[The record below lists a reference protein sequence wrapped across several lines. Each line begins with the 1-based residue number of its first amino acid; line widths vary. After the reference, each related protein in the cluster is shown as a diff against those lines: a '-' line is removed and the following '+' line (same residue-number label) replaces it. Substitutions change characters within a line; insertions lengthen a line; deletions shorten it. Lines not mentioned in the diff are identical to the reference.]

1 MDEHQDREIQET
13 GGKDGARCLTCRSRW
28 IVGNL
33 EEEQVWEKALSPVQG
48 VQGLGGSRGW
58 GLNQAR
64 AQETDLVD
72 TRLLMVV
79 ETWGTAECVQ
89 RKVCE

>member
-1 MDEHQDREIQET
+1 M
-13 GGKDGARCLTCRSRW
+13 
-28 IVGNL
+28 GNW
-33 EEEQVWEKALSPVQG
+33 EEEQVWEKALNPVQG
-48 VQGLGGSRGW
+48 VQGLVGSRGW
-58 GLNQAR
+58 GLNQ

>member
-13 GGKDGARCLTCRSRW
+13 GGKDGASCLTYRSRW
-28 IVGNL
+28 IVGNW
-33 EEEQVWEKALSPVQG
+33 EEEQVWEKAFSLVQG

-58 GLNQAR
+58 GPKQDR
-64 AQETDLVD
+64 AQETDLVG

-79 ETWGTAECVQ
+79 ETWGTAVQ
-89 RKVCE
+89 RMCE